1 MPGGR
6 LTRLLPHIAPG
17 ARFIMTF
24 GDGVGEIQL
33 AAPVRS
39 HEAHWCIATLT
50 TVVPEGRFGVV
61 EIDAD
66 HSVLSFQEKTDNQ
79 KRVNGGFFVLEGKVF
94 DYLKD
99 GDATIFEQVPL
110 RTLASDGQL
119 MSYAHNG
126 FWHPMDTLSDKQK
139 LEAQWEKGA
148 PWKLWKE

>member
-1 MPGGR
+1 M
-6 LTRLLPHIAPG
+6 I
-17 ARFIMTF
+17 
-24 GDGVGEIQL
+24 GVDFNNAET
-33 AAPVRS
+33 PF
-39 HEAHWCIATLT
+39 TLT
-50 TVVPEGRFGVV
+50 PVLAEGGLRGVA
-61 EIDAD
+61 IRGGT
-66 HSVLSFQEKTDNQ
+66 SLLSFQEKTDNQ